1 MKRIIC
7 CLLTVVMLCALMLPL
22 ASPAGAAGQKQ
33 EVNRTIAIVFD
44 NSGSMYTEHSSPQ
57 DHWCRATYAMEVF
70 ASMLNDGDLLMI
82 YPMWG
87 VNTDGG
93 DNAVYS
99 DTNPIRIDGP
109 GQAGTL
115 RQIYTPSPGGTPI
128 ETIDKAYNG
137 LMQESGEQ
145 WLIVLTDGTDFHK
158 GGTSLEEK
166 TKDELNNRLSTYSK
180 DVNVLY
186 LGIGSG
192 AVEPDASTQGHTL
205 DVKKASSSS
214 EVLSMLTDMCNQ
226 IFGRD
231 TLPSSHL
238 QGTNMH
244 LDVSISKLIAFVQGD
259 NVSDLKVKNA
269 SGGLAGAENN
279 SRETHYPERGN
290 GRYEEKQDTSLQGM
304 MVTYENVSIGDYQV
318 DFGGS
323 ASSIEVYYEPNV
335 DLEFTFTDENGN
347 EVPPDQ
353 LYEGNYKISYGMKDG
368 ITGEYTDSPLL
379 GKTVYDGSYTINGQ
393 ETPIHAENKSGEVQV
408 SLKEGDNFDCRMT
421 VSYLSGYQITKEGSE
436 FGLPTEVT
444 ARPPADFRLELSGGQ
459 PEYEVIAL
467 DDGAPFRVEAF
478 YDGQK
483 LTGSELEAVDL
494 QVDQSKSEAVL
505 NVECKNDHYEIKL
518 AHKDPGNP
526 DATEPGSYTI
536 PVTGTYKAPGAEE
549 TTASG
554 QFQYT
559 ISRSKPNELKLSVVG
574 GPRQIEVSSLGQCDP
589 FRIEV
594 FYGSD
599 KLTGDALNAVDLKLD
614 DSGSEAALTLECKD
628 EWYEVG
634 LAHKDPGNPEATK
647 TGSYSVPVSANYT
660 APGSEPASASAE
672 LAYDLILTPPEV
684 LRLQLSGGQSAY
696 ELTTLQ
702 EGEPFRAEVFYGTD
716 KLTSDA
722 LKAVEITWDPALSGA
737 LLEKVFQEDHW
748 DIVLSHKDKNDPE
761 ATPTGEYTVPLTA
774 VYQAPSS
781 DKAESEPEE
790 LKYTI
795 EDNRTPL
802 RVKLKASQT
811 YYVISKLAEGDP
823 IRAEITIEGRP
834 LTSEEFAK
842 TAFTATCDGLKLR
855 QEPLPEES
863 AYLLYLEKD
872 GATSGDFV
880 IKCEASQTDEIGR
893 TTTVRDKV
901 TVTLSTIPLWLKWA
915 IVIGGILFLAFVIY
929 RILHIKALPS
939 KLNVRKRDSSMNVG
953 GTNVTKNATFGGSLS
968 KNTINVHSSYAGKK
982 IGIIMDVKKR
992 KGSYLMTPQAKR
1004 SADVISSSVRKK
1016 GNATITGVTIGTAR
1030 YVLNKSKNKL
1040 ERFPV
1045 SDKPITIKNGANIT
1059 YTGTLMSNGLPT
1071 NFSVVTKLNFKKK

>member
-33 EVNRTIAIVFD
+33 KVNRTIAIVFD
-44 NSGSMYTEHSSPQ
+44 NSGSMYYGPKEDGGGTEAR
-57 DHWCRATYAMEVF
+57 DRWCRATYAMEVF
-70 ASMLNDGDLLMI
+70 ASMLNEGDQLLI
-82 YPMWG
+82 YPMHKISVNG
-87 VNTDGG
+87 VTYKTGKHETGRKPLVLNGPED
-93 DNAVYS
+93 S
-99 DTNPIRIDGP
+99 EIIREI
-109 GQAGTL
+109 T
-115 RQIYTPSPGGTPI
+115 TVEPGGTPP
-128 ETIDKAYNG
+128 ETIDWAFNELRAMDGDPDNK
-137 LMQESGEQ
+137 
-145 WLIVLTDGTDFHK
+145 WLIVLTDGDKFDGVQKEDTIPF
-158 GGTSLEEK
+158 LENKLGECS
-166 TKDELNNRLSTYSK
+166 R

-186 LGIGSG
+186 LGIGSQATKPG
-192 AVEPDASTQGHTL
+192 ASTQGHTL
-205 DVKKASSSS
+205 DVKKASNSS
-214 EVLSMLTDMCNQ
+214 EVLSILTDMCNQ

-231 TLPSSHL
+231 TLPPSHQ
-238 QGTNMH
+238 QGKNIH
-244 LDVSISKLIAFVQGD
+244 LDISISKLIVFVQDKG
-259 NVSDLKVKNA
+259 VTDLKVIDA
-269 SGGLAGAENN
+269 SGKEIGVPKIKKSTRYPVNGAKNRDFLIDEN
-279 SRETHYPERGN
+279 
-290 GRYEEKQDTSLQGM
+290 LQGM
-304 MVTYENVSIGDYQV
+304 MVTYEDVSIGDYQV
-318 DFGGS
+318 DFSGS
-323 ASSIEVYYEPNV
+323 TESIEVYYEPNV

-379 GKTVYDGSYTINGQ
+379 GKTDYDGSYTINGQ

-408 SLKEGDNFDCRMT
+408 FLEEGDNFDCRMT

-436 FGLPTEVT
+436 FGLPTKVT

-459 PEYEVIAL
+459 PEYEVITL

-505 NVECKNDHYEIKL
+505 NVECKNDHYEIK
-518 AHKDPGNP
+518 
-526 DATEPGSYTI
+526 
-536 PVTGTYKAPGAEE
+536 
-549 TTASG
+549 
-554 QFQYT
+554 
-559 ISRSKPNELKLSVVG
+559 
-574 GPRQIEVSSLGQCDP
+574 
-589 FRIEV
+589 
-594 FYGSD
+594 
-599 KLTGDALNAVDLKLD
+599 
-614 DSGSEAALTLECKD
+614 
-628 EWYEVG
+628 

-716 KLTSDA
+716 KLTGDA
-722 LKAVEITWDPALSGA
+722 LKAVEITWDPAISGA

-748 DIVLSHKDKNDPE
+748 DIVLSHKDNNNPE

-802 RVKLKASQT
+802 RVKLKTSQT

-823 IRAEITIEGRP
+823 IRAEITTEGRP

-863 AYLLYLEKD
+863 AYLLYPEKD

-915 IVIGGILFLAFVIY
+915 ILIGGILFLAFVIY

-939 KLNVRKRDSSMNVG
+939 KLNVRKRDSNMNVG

-1071 NFSVVTKLNFKKK
+1071 NFSVATKLNFKKK